1 MRTTILVGFAVSVL
15 SVVGTGFAKAE
26 TCQPRAICLAN
37 GAETCSHRRAIC
49 LAGERSREY
58 TPPPGQI
65 SSCKVAWPYC
75 IKTGVWQTF
84 GGYGRTIYGMT
95 RR

>member
-26 TCQPRAICLAN
+26 TCSQ
-37 GAETCSHRRAIC
+37 RRAIC
-49 LAGERSREY
+49 LAGERSRGY

-65 SSCKVAWPYC
+65 SSCEVAWPYC
-75 IKTGVWQTF
+75 MKTGVWQTF